1 MELRNLVPSNFAI
14 LAGGFYRMT
23 ADLRCM
29 LSDAGIRSEQPGCGY
44 PIPEIGTERAGG
56 RYPALFAWP
65 VLVTWIAE
73 TPVMFSSSAIP
84 YNDMIK
90 LDEPAYRRVER
101 MWVGVCITAC
111 FVASPGKC

>member
-1 MELRNLVPSNFAI
+1 MESRNLVPSNFAI

-65 VLVTWIAE
+65 VLVAWIDAGHVLLVCL
-73 TPVMFSSSAIP
+73 PLSR
-84 YNDMIK
+84 YDK
-90 LDEPAYRRVER
+90 
-101 MWVGVCITAC
+101 VG
-111 FVASPGKC
+111 